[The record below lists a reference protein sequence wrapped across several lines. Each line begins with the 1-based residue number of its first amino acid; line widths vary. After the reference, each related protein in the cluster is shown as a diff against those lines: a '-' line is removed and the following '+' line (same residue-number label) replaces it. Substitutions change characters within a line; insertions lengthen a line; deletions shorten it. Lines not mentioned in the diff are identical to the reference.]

1 MIVLLTTADTE
12 LIALGAAL
20 RRLPDGFAGVHG
32 FNPATWAAS
41 DVDAHLVPLLD
52 AGARCVAVRL
62 LGGRRAIPE
71 AFDRL
76 LALCHTRGV
85 ALVCW
90 PGDRQPD
97 PELSACSTVS
107 AEVAGQG
114 FAYLLHG
121 GAANM
126 ASLLR
131 LLSDATCGTA
141 YGCDAPRALPW
152 DGRYHP
158 AAPASSDEDAAAWW
172 SAYLDADDPRPVVGI
187 LLYRAHWM
195 TGNLAVVD
203 ALVAALDAAGARTLP
218 VFCYSLRSGGTLSS
232 GRTPAADDGVG
243 ESPRGARQRTDHS
256 GDPSA
261 FAHLRDADGRVLC
274 DVVVSTLSFAMGE
287 LPTTGPQVAA
297 EWSVAALERLGVP
310 VLQAIAVTSSRRRWE
325 QSTQGLAP
333 VDVVMNVALPEFD
346 GRLVTVPVSFKEA
359 GDDGAAHYVPDME
372 RVARCAALAVRFAR
386 LRRTPN
392 GDKRIAVVLS
402 SYPTKNARVGNA
414 VGLDTPASAVRVLH
428 ALHRDGYDLG
438 DDPLPDD
445 GDTLMHTLLA
455 RGGYDREYLTA
466 EQLAQ
471 AVGWTSAGDYA
482 AWLRSTPAATQEEM
496 RRSWGDPP
504 GRLYNHDGGLAFA
517 GLRFGNVVVCIQP
530 PRGFGEDPAAIYHS
544 PDLAPPHHYLAFY
557 RHLRDQLGVHAVV
570 HLGKHGTME
579 WLPGKAL
586 GLSPACFPDL
596 CIADLPFFYP
606 FVVNDPGE
614 GTQAKRRAHATI
626 IDHLIPPVSSADAYG
641 PIVAVE
647 QLMDEYYQ
655 AQSLDPDKLPV
666 IQERIWE
673 AVRSAN
679 LDRDLGEAQRPH
691 DFDGFL
697 LRMDG
702 YLCEI
707 KDAQIRNGLH
717 ILGAPP
723 EGEALVDMMLAF
735 ARPTDDGVPGLT
747 ESLARACGLDYD
759 ALLADRGRALTGA
772 IPRALQPWTPASMR
786 VSGDL
791 VEALHAMARD
801 LVAQLA
807 AADFDPAGASRLV
820 TAVVGSNVP
829 DATAALHNLCTTL
842 WPAIRRTSDEIDN
855 LLRGLRGGYVPAGP
869 SGAPTRGMTH
879 VLPTGRNFYSVDPKS
894 LPTETSWRVGQ
905 QLATAVV
912 ERHVAET
919 GAAPRT
925 VGIVVWGTSAMRTGG
940 DDIAQALSLL
950 GVRPLWTRE
959 NRRVSG
965 LEVVPLDE
973 MGRARVDVVLRVS
986 GFFRDA
992 FPNLIHLF
1000 DEAVRL
1006 VAALDEPDELNPIAA
1021 RVRYDAARLVG
1032 DGLDSN
1038 AARER
1043 ASYRVFGS
1051 RPGAYGAG
1059 VLPLL
1064 DSGAWSDEA
1073 DIAAVYTAWGSY
1085 AYTRERYG
1093 VAAEEEFKR
1102 SFASI
1107 AVAIKNQD
1115 NREHDIFDSDDYLQ
1129 YHGGMIACVRALT
1142 GTAPRAYFGDS
1153 ADSSRARVR
1162 LLDEEARRVFRARV
1176 VNPKWLEAMRR
1187 HGYKGAFE
1195 MAATVDYLY
1204 GYDAT
1209 AGVVDDWMYQQVADD
1224 YVFDAVSQE
1233 FLRRSNPWA
1242 LKSMA
1247 ERLLE
1252 AAARRLWSDADED
1265 RLRRLRLL
1273 AAEIDAELEG
1283 RMLQPRH
1290 DGEEAVVS

>member
-1 MIVLLTTADTE
+1 VIVLLTTADTE
-12 LIALGAAL
+12 LIALQAA
-20 RRLPDGFAGVHG
+20 RVRLPSGFPEVRG
-32 FNPATWAAS
+32 FNPAPWTTA
-41 DVDAHLVPLLD
+41 DVDATLLPLLD
-52 AGARCVAVRL
+52 RGVACVALRL
-62 LGGRRAIPE
+62 LGGRRAIPD
-71 AFDRL
+71 AFDRVV
-76 LALCHTRGV
+76 ALCRARGV
-85 ALVCW
+85 AVVAW

-97 PELSACSTVS
+97 AELSSLSTVS
-107 AEVAGQG
+107 AEVVGQG

-121 GAANM
+121 GSDNM

-131 LLSDATCGTA
+131 LLSDATCGTT
-141 YGCDAPRALPW
+141 YGCDPPRALPW

-158 AAPASSDEDAAAWW
+158 AAPDGDAAAAWW
-172 SAYLDADDPRPVVGI
+172 SSYLAAREARPVVGV

-195 TGNLAVVD
+195 TGNLAVID
-203 ALVAALDAAGARTLP
+203 ALVSAIEDAGALALP
-218 VFCYSLRSGGTLSS
+218 VFCYSLR
-232 GRTPAADDGVG
+232 
-243 ESPRGARQRTDHS
+243 TDS
-256 GDPSA
+256 GDPPA
-261 FAHLRDADGRVLC
+261 FAHLRDGDGTTLC
-274 DVVVSTLSFAMGE
+274 DSVISTLSFAIGE
-287 LPTTGPQVAA
+287 LPIEGPQVAA
-297 EWSVAALERLGVP
+297 EWSVSALQRLGVP
-310 VLQAIAVTSSRRRWE
+310 VLQAIAVTGSRQRWE
-325 QSTQGLAP
+325 QSDQGLAP

-346 GRLVTVPVSFKEA
+346 GRLVTVPVSFKET
-359 GDDGAAHYVPDME
+359 GDDGAARYVPDLE
-372 RVARCAALAVRFAR
+372 RVARCAALAVRFAG

-392 GDKRIAVVLS
+392 LTKRIAVVLS

-414 VGLDTPASAVRVLH
+414 VGLDTPASAVRLLQ
-428 ALHRDGYDLG
+428 ALQADGYDLG
-438 DDPLPDD
+438 GEPLPSD

-466 EQLAQ
+466 EQLDLA
-471 AVGWTSAGDYA
+471 AGWTAEADYA
-482 AWLRSTPAATQEEM
+482 SWFSSIPTQTQERM
-496 RRSWGDPP
+496 RRGWGEPP
-504 GRLYNHDGGLAFA
+504 GKLYHHRGGLAFA
-517 GLRFGNVVVCIQP
+517 GLHFGNVLVCIQP

-557 RHLRDQLGVHAVV
+557 RYLRDQLRVDAVV

-586 GLSPACFPDL
+586 GLSAACLPDL
-596 CIADLPFFYP
+596 CISDLPFFYP

-655 AQSLDPDKLPV
+655 AQSLDPEKLPL

-679 LDRDLGEAQRPH
+679 LDSDLGESQRPQ

-707 KDAQIRNGLH
+707 KDAQIRSGLH
-717 ILGAPP
+717 ILGAAP
-723 EGEALVDMMLAF
+723 EGEALIDMMLAF
-735 ARPTDDGVPGLT
+735 ARPTDTGVPGLA
-747 ESLARACGLDYD
+747 ESLAAACGLDYD
-759 ALLADRGRALTGA
+759 ALLADRAAGA
-772 IPRALQPWTPASMR
+772 TSTPEVLRPWLQGTAR
-786 VSGDL
+786 VAGD
-791 VEALHAMARD
+791 VIEAVHAMARD
-801 LVAQLA
+801 LVSQLA
-807 AADFDPAGASRLV
+807 AADFDPDAASRLV
-820 TAVVGSNVP
+820 PAVFGHDVP
-829 DATAALHNLCTTL
+829 PAEQALTHLATTL
-842 WPAIRRTSDEIDN
+842 WPAVRRTSDEISN
-855 LLRGLRGGYVPAGP
+855 LLLGLRGGYVPAGP

-905 QLATAVV
+905 QLASAVV
-912 ERHVAET
+912 ERHVADT
-919 GAAPRT
+919 GAPPRT

-940 DDIAQALSLL
+940 DDIAEALALL
-950 GVRPLWTRE
+950 GVRPQWTRE

-965 LEVVPLDE
+965 LQVIPLDE
-973 MGRARVDVVLRVS
+973 LSRSRVDVVLRVS

-1006 VAALDEPDELNPIAA
+1006 VALLDEPDDVNPVAA
-1021 RVRYDAARLVG
+1021 RVRAESGRLVASG
-1032 DGLDSN
+1032 VDAGSALD
-1038 AARER
+1038 R
-1043 ASYRVFGS
+1043 AMYRVFGS

-1064 DSGAWSDEA
+1064 DSGAWRDEA

-1085 AYTRERYG
+1085 AYTRAQYG
-1093 VAAEEEFKR
+1093 VAAEEEFR
-1102 SFASI
+1102 SNFASI
-1107 AVAIKNQD
+1107 AVAVKNQD

-1153 ADSSRARVR
+1153 ADPSRARVR

-1176 VNPKWLEAMRR
+1176 INPKWMEAMRR

-1209 AGVVDDWMYQQVADD
+1209 AGVVDDWMYQQVADQ
-1224 YVFDAVSQE
+1224 YLFDEVSQD

-1242 LKSMA
+1242 LKAMA

-1252 AAARRLWSDADED
+1252 AAARKLWGDADED

-1283 RMLQPRH
+1283 RMLSRSVE
-1290 DGEEAVVS
+1290 DGAVVVP